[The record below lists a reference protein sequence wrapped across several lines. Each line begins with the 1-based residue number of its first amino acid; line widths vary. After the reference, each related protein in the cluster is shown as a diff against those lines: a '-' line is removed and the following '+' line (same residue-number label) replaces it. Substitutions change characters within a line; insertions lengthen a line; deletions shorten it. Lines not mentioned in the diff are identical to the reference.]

1 MERRQDIEL
10 QDLREFKLPETKY
23 QSSSPRGEG
32 VRRIESPRRLTVT
45 PTENRLINENLELD
59 NKIQNEYSCCCFPRP
74 TDRRLLTFLSQL
86 GLSTL
91 VMIFCIYKL
100 SVENSCPC
108 SDNNQNTFY
117 SSVLMTVLGIF
128 LPSPR
133 PLH

>member
-1 MERRQDIEL
+1 MQQHRLQDVEL
-10 QDLREFKLPETKY
+10 QEFKLP
-23 QSSSPRGEG
+23 QSSSPREG
-32 VRRIESPRRLTVT
+32 QRRLTVSA
-45 PTENRLINENLELD
+45 TENKLINDNLELD
-59 NKIQNEYSCCCFPRP
+59 HKLINEYSCCCFPRP

-86 GLSTL
+86 GLSTM

-108 SDNNQNTFY
+108 SNNNSNTFY
-117 SSVLMTVLGIF
+117 SSVLMTILGVF

>member
-1 MERRQDIEL
+1 MQPHRPHVDVEL
-10 QDLREFKLPETKY
+10 QEFKYAGPT
-23 QSSSPRGEG
+23 SSPREG
-32 VRRIESPRRLTVT
+32 QRRLTVS
-45 PTENRLINENLELD
+45 PTENKLINENLELD
-59 NKIQNEYSCCCFPRP
+59 HKLINEYSCCCFKAK

-86 GLSTL
+86 GLSSM

-108 SDNNQNTFY
+108 RDNNFNNFY
-117 SSVLMTVLGIF
+117 TSILMTILGVF